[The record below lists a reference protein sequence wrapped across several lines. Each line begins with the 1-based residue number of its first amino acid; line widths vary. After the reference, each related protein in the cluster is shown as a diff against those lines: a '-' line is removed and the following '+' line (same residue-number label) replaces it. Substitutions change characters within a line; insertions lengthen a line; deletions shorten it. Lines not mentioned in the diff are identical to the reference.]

1 MKMTPEKMKMAQG
14 MKDEGA
20 TYREIGAVIGM
31 AGSSVR
37 YNLDKDAREAI
48 LERNAGCR
56 EEKAAYDLEYNAA
69 NKEGRADYVEKNK
82 ERILIRDAK
91 YRSEHLEE
99 KSVYNAKYT
108 RENKDRLAPYY
119 AAYRGEHREENVAY
133 GKEYRENNK
142 EKISEYIK
150 ANLPK
155 YSERS
160 AARRALKAGWLLG
173 ATAAQKAEIDE
184 IYRKAKEDANIRCYL
199 CGDWVPLGE
208 RHVDHVRALTN
219 GGAHLACN
227 MAVSCA
233 SCNLSKGGKTLEEV
247 GLLL

>member
-20 TYREIGAVIGM
+20 TYREIGAAIGM

-119 AAYRGEHREENVAY
+119 ASYRGEHREENVAY

-160 AARRALKAGWLLG
+160 AARRALKVGWLLG

-184 IYRKAKEDANIRCYL
+184 IYRKATEEPNIRCYL
-199 CGDWVPLGE
+199 CGRVIPLGD
-208 RHVDHVRALTN
+208 RHVDHILPFDKDGPHRPSN
-219 GGAHLACN
+219 LAVTC
-227 MAVSCA
+227 SH
-233 SCNLSKGGKTLEEV
+233 CNLSKGAKHPNELGILI
-247 GLLL
+247 